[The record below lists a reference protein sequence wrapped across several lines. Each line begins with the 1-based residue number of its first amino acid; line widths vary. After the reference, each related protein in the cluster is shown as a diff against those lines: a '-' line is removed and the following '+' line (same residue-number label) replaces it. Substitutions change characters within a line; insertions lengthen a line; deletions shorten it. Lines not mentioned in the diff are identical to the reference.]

1 MDKVSGNNRFDM
13 VIHHTQERI
22 LKQIYERRLEEFEM
36 RMEYLNIELRME
48 MSKLDRGATKWP
60 SREAVFEQP
69 RAGCSEVCLCFCVCE
84 QTRAGCNEM
93 ASQRGWF

>member
-1 MDKVSGNNRFDM
+1 METFLDYDKKTFDM

-48 MSKLDRGATKWP
+48 MGGDRGIHLGLKKT
-60 SREAVFEQP
+60 E
-69 RAGCSEVCLCFCVCE
+69 
-84 QTRAGCNEM
+84 
-93 ASQRGWF
+93 

>member
-1 MDKVSGNNRFDM
+1 METFLEYDKKTFDM

-48 MSKLDRGATKWP
+48 MGGDRGIHSIKHDP
-60 SREAVFEQP
+60 PLQIDP
-69 RAGCSEVCLCFCVCE
+69 NL
-84 QTRAGCNEM
+84 
-93 ASQRGWF
+93 

>member
-1 MDKVSGNNRFDM
+1 MGFFLYLCVMETFLEYDKKTFDM

-48 MSKLDRGATKWP
+48 MGGDRGIHSTLKNT
-60 SREAVFEQP
+60 EE
-69 RAGCSEVCLCFCVCE
+69 
-84 QTRAGCNEM
+84 
-93 ASQRGWF
+93 

>member
-1 MDKVSGNNRFDM
+1 M

-48 MSKLDRGATKWP
+48 MGGDTGIHILNTI
-60 SREAVFEQP
+60 
-69 RAGCSEVCLCFCVCE
+69 CE
-84 QTRAGCNEM
+84 D
-93 ASQRGWF
+93 